1 MISNQYYVCS
11 KNREPIAWNPW
22 QEDRHIVPECAY
34 FGKVFQAMEE
44 SLQVQGLTFY
54 LTWDISKLPS
64 YGQNVVAVVQGDEW
78 CRIPGYFHQVRAVFK
93 CYGTRRSLG
102 CNPLLN
108 PSYVNVLTLGQFM
121 LISVARL
128 PGLFNYGLQ
137 VIKNLP
143 SPLAKVPPIYDI
155 PLGYYKQLKLP
166 IKDIHQR
173 CYDVFFAGS
182 LAQKKYKRK
191 SLKYWLKDP
200 KIVSRQK
207 MLTVIE
213 SLTDKYQHLKFELS
227 ITRGF
232 HATTAQDAS
241 SYSEKMMDTK
251 ICLVPR
257 GTSFETYRFFEALRY
272 GCVVVTEALPSRW
285 FYNGAPTIQIQD
297 WSELEAVLE
306 KLTNDPSLI
315 QRLHQQGLNWWQ
327 TKCSETVVGQ
337 YIAETLNG
345 TQSDPESC
353 TNYHE

>member
-11 KNREPIAWNPW
+11 KNREPIAWNPG
-22 QEDRHIVPECAY
+22 QEDCYIVPECAY
-34 FGKVFQAMEE
+34 FGKVFQAMENN
-44 SLQVQGLTFY
+44 LQVQGLTFY

-78 CRIPGYFHQVRAVFK
+78 CRIPRYFNQVRAVFK

-108 PSYVNVLTLGQFM
+108 PSYINVLTLGQFM

-128 PGLFNYGLQ
+128 PGLLNYGFQ

-143 SPLAKVPPIYDI
+143 SYRAKVPPIYDI
-155 PLGYYKQLKLP
+155 PLGYYKQFKLP
-166 IKDIHQR
+166 IKNIHQR

-182 LAQKKYKRK
+182 LAQKKYSKK

-207 MLTVIE
+207 MLAVIE
-213 SLTDKYQHLKFELS
+213 SLRDKYPHLKFELS

-285 FYNGAPTIQIQD
+285 FYDGAPMIQIQD

-327 TKCSETVVGQ
+327 TKCSETAVGQ
-337 YIAETLNG
+337 YIAETLNR

-353 TNYHE
+353 KNYHE